1 MSVSVAV
8 TLLNSAK
15 AHLNATPPDRPS
27 ATTDARQ
34 AKAAMQEA
42 PGSDTH
48 PIVDWILLLD
58 YILSLIE
65 DELAEIEAIIAE
77 INSLLEA
84 IEAAEEGGP

>member
-1 MSVSVAV
+1 MSVAAAV
-8 TLLNSAK
+8 NLLNSAK
-15 AHLNATPPDRPS
+15 SHLNAVPPDRPS

-34 AKAAMQEA
+34 AKAALQEA

-48 PIVDWILLLD
+48 PIVDWILLVD
-58 YILSLIE
+58 FILSMIE

-84 IEAAEEGGP
+84 IAAAEEGGP